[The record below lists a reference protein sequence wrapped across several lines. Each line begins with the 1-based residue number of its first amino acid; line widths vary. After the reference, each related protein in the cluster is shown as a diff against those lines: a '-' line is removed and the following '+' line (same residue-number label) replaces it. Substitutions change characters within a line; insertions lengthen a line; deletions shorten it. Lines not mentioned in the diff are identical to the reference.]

1 MLINKILLWKLFF
14 TETNSRHTVQILKS
28 FIFMHYGMQQILLN
42 FVFMHNTAVQK
53 FQFFVFM
60 GIVQLHAKMTCIHAQ
75 YHEKF
80 WLKFRIHA
88 KFRAKK
94 YLFRM
99 NAQFRAKLVSYW
111 YENDAGFRA
120 KKVISCKTTKLLRK
134 RIDCFVETLLQTRNN
149 INWLKN
155 FFTRVV

>member
-1 MLINKILLWKLFF
+1 MLINKILLWKLFS

-75 YHEKF
+75 FHEKF
-80 WLKFRIHA
+80 WLKFRIRA

-94 YLFRM
+94 KLFIS
-99 NAQFRAKLVSYW
+99 NECAILCKT
-111 YENDAGFRA
+111 GFVLIR
-120 KKVISCKTTKLLRK
+120 KWCGISCKKSH
-134 RIDCFVETLLQTRNN
+134 FVQNHETVAQENRLFCGNLS
-149 INWLKN
+149 
-155 FFTRVV
+155 F